1 MFYKGFSLLHQIKP
15 IKSALSLSLSLLPCT
30 VVAVCCYYCGTAFLS
45 NSTTWRWGEMPL
57 PCWPYGRLIMH
68 WQSILMR
75 VHKLTDTFFWAH
87 TARTYGQNAHGHT
100 QIDGHINIQ
109 VHGSI
114 AAHIQKKKHT
124 KMKVAWRNY
133 WPTQTFMDRIHFFA
147 YTHETENHSSIST
160 G

>member
-15 IKSALSLSLSLLPCT
+15 IKSALSLSPLPCT

-100 QIDGHINIQ
+100 QVDGHINIQ

-114 AAHIQKKKHT
+114 AAHIQGKKSTRRWKWHGETIDPHKHS
-124 KMKVAWRNY
+124 W
-133 WPTQTFMDRIHFFA
+133 I
-147 YTHETENHSSIST
+147 ESISLHT
-160 G
+160 HMKLKIIQA